1 MKLELRLRVQQD
13 GVTVTV
19 PSDREFFTIGRLPDC
34 DWNLLY
40 GGISRCHARLIHT
53 DAGTWLLE
61 DVGSRNGSRLN
72 EIPLVAHDPRPIQ
85 SGDVIWLGDI
95 AVDVLIEAAG
105 AAPTSSATAPE
116 SPPETVS
123 SSAASPDPE
132 VAIAPQPLSLVFRN
146 VQELRQRWITP
157 EFTANAS
164 ALENATERLQDLVE
178 IAKTL
183 SAAASI
189 EAIFSR
195 VQEVVFRRLPSVDR
209 LALLVDLDETGHL
222 ALLNAAA
229 RDGSQQTLSQ
239 NGQWISQ
246 TICQQVFAEA
256 VAIQTADAQL
266 DQRFAGQQSIL
277 LKNIRSAIAV
287 PLWDDQRVVGVLYA
301 DANFSSHNWEAAGEA
316 DLSFFSTLANLLA
329 ANVQRWLLTQRLKS
343 EETLRQRLE
352 RYHSPAV
359 VNQLMSAGNLS
370 QGRLIPIEREISILF
385 ADIVG
390 FTALSERLD
399 PRRVADLLNHLFEEM
414 LQEIFLVGGTLD
426 KYIGDCI
433 MAFFGAP
440 DEQPDHADRAF
451 TAALGMLKRLEQ
463 LNASNRLGEQIKLRI
478 SINSGKAVIGDVGSS
493 QRVDYT
499 ALGATINLASRMEG
513 ICRAGECV
521 ISEATYQQLNQDKS
535 SLTAIG
541 THQFKGI
548 ERPILVYETQRSG
561 SRRD

>member
-1 MKLELRLRVQQD
+1 MKPALQLQVQQD
-13 GVTVTV
+13 GETVTL
-19 PSDREFFTIGRLPDC
+19 PDDRELFTIGRLPDC

-40 GGISRCHARLIHT
+40 GGISRCHARLIRR
-53 DAGTWLLE
+53 E
-61 DVGSRNGSRLN
+61 DSSWWIEDLGSRNGTRLN
-72 EIPLVAHDPRPIQ
+72 TAMLAPHDPQPLCP
-85 SGDVIWLGDI
+85 GDVIWLGDVGVKVLGE
-95 AVDVLIEAAG
+95 AVGTEQPDPKEVVEAKAMPAESDPAQAAG
-105 AAPTSSATAPE
+105 SARP
-116 SPPETVS
+116 
-123 SSAASPDPE
+123 
-132 VAIAPQPLSLVFRN
+132 PLSVVLRN

-157 EFTANAS
+157 ENDRDQVAQANA
-164 ALENATERLQDLVE
+164 NDRLQDLVE

-195 VQEVVFRRLPSVDR
+195 VQEVIFRRLPSVDR
-209 LALLVDLDETGHL
+209 VALLVDVDESGQL

-229 RDGSQQTLSQ
+229 RDL
-239 NGQWISQ
+239 GQPLPQGGDWISR
-246 TICQQVFAEA
+246 TICQQVFTEA
-256 VAIQTADAQL
+256 VAIQTADAQQ
-266 DQRFAGQQSIL
+266 DQRFAGQKSIL

-329 ANVQRWLLTQRLKS
+329 ANVQRWLLTQRLKN

-370 QGRLIPIEREISILF
+370 QGRLTPIDREISILF

-390 FTALSERLD
+390 FTALSERLS
-399 PRRVADLLNHLFEEM
+399 PRQVADLLNHLFEEM
-414 LQEIFLVGGTLD
+414 LQEIFLLGGTLD

-440 DEQPDHADRAF
+440 DVQPDHADRAF
-451 TAALGMLKRLEQ
+451 TAAMGMLNRVER
-463 LNASNRLGEQIKLRI
+463 LNAFNRLGEQIRLRI

-513 ICRAGECV
+513 ICRPGECV
-521 ISEATYQQLNQDKS
+521 MSEVTYQQLNQDKRG
-535 SLTAIG
+535 LIAIG
-541 THQFKGI
+541 SHQFKGI
-548 ERPILVYETQRSG
+548 ERPVLVYETQRSG
-561 SRRD
+561 QRHNP